1 MQEEAPGTVRGAEG
15 RAVSLYRRL
24 LRYMRPYLGQFL
36 LALVFMVVVAGT
48 TAGPLLL
55 VKNVIDDIFISR
67 DERMLWVL
75 PLVIVLLFALKGW
88 ATYVQ
93 AFNMKRIGQAVV
105 RDIRNDLFS
114 HIQRLSLSFFQRHT
128 TGSVIS
134 RFVNDILLVQE
145 SVTMALASL
154 LRDTFIVLALIG
166 VIFYRDWR
174 LALIAVIVLPMAVY
188 PMTRFG
194 RTSRRVGKKSQVQ
207 VGSLTAILH
216 ESVTGAKVV
225 RAFTME
231 EAEIRRFREENQR
244 LYGLYLRMKRVEALS
259 PAVMEVLGSFGAAGV
274 VLFGGFQVIYGS
286 MTPGTFI
293 SFLVTVLALYQPIKR
308 LTAVN
313 NRIQEALA
321 ASDRIFSILDTEP
334 EITERAGAA
343 VLKGVGTA
351 VAFRDVSFSYDRD
364 PVLQGI
370 ELSVPPGEKVAI
382 VGSSGAGKSTLVNL
396 IPRFYD
402 PTEGAV
408 TIDGRDIRDFT
419 LFSLRSAIGLVTQET
434 ILFNES
440 IGANIACGRPGA
452 TPGEIE
458 KAARGANAHGFISSL
473 PLGYETPVGERGLML
488 SGGERQRICIA
499 RAILKN
505 APVLILDEATSALDS
520 EAAKVVQEA
529 LENLLRGKTAFII
542 AHSFATVLQADRILV
557 LDGGRI
563 VHQGTHRELLGASPL
578 YRRLY
583 ELQFRDREEEA

>member
-1 MQEEAPGTVRGAEG
+1 
-15 RAVSLYRRL
+15 
-24 LRYMRPYLGQFL
+24 MRPYRGQFFM
-36 LALVFMVVVAGT
+36 ALFFMLIVAGT

-55 VKNVIDDIFISR
+55 VKNVIDDIFISK

-75 PLVIVLLFALKGW
+75 PLAIIVLFGVKGW

-105 RDIRNDLFS
+105 RDIRNDLFA
-114 HIQRLSLSFFQRHT
+114 HIQRLSLSFFHRHT
-128 TGSVIS
+128 TGSIIS

-174 LALIAVIVLPMAVY
+174 LALIAVVVLPAAVY

-194 RTSRRVGKKSQVQ
+194 RVSRRVGKKSQVQ
-207 VGSLTAILH
+207 VGSLSAIVH

-231 EAEIRRFREENQR
+231 ESEIGRFRKENQR
-244 LYGLYLRMKRVEALS
+244 LYGLYLRMKKVEALS

-274 VLFGGFQVIYGS
+274 VLFGGVQVIHGG

-293 SFLVTVLALYQPIKR
+293 SFLATVLALYQPIKR
-308 LTAVN
+308 LTTVN

-334 EITERAGAA
+334 EIREREGAA
-343 VLKGVGTA
+343 VLEGIDSA
-351 VAFRDVSFSYDRD
+351 VAFRGVGFSYGRD
-364 PVLQGI
+364 PVLRTI
-370 ELSVPPGEKVAI
+370 DLTVPVGEKVAI

-402 PTEGAV
+402 PTSGIV
-408 TIDGRDIRDFT
+408 TIDGKDIRDLT
-419 LFSLRSAIGLVTQET
+419 LSSLRSRIGLVTQET

-452 TPGEIE
+452 TSREIKE
-458 KAARGANAHGFISSL
+458 AARAAHAHDFISAL
-473 PLGYETPVGERGLML
+473 PQGYETPVGERGLML
-488 SGGERQRICIA
+488 SGGERQRVCIA
-499 RAILKN
+499 RAILKG
-505 APVLILDEATSALDS
+505 APILILDEATSALDS
-520 EAAKVVQEA
+520 EAARIVQEA
-529 LENLLRGKTAFII
+529 LENLLQGKTAFII

-563 VHQGTHRELLGASPL
+563 VQQGRHRELLEASPL

-583 ELQFRDREEEA
+583 ELQFRNQDEAT

>member
-1 MQEEAPGTVRGAEG
+1 VK
-15 RAVSLYRRL
+15 LYRRL
-24 LRYMRPYLGQFL
+24 LRYMRPYLGQFFV
-36 LALVFMVVVAGT
+36 ALFFMLIVAAA

-75 PLVIVLLFALKGW
+75 PLAIILLFAVKGW

-105 RDIRNDLFS
+105 RDIRNDLFA
-114 HIQRLSLSFFQRHT
+114 HIQRLSLSFFHRHT
-128 TGSVIS
+128 TGSIIS

-154 LRDTFIVLALIG
+154 LRDTFIVFALVG

-174 LALIAVIVLPMAVY
+174 LALIAVVILPAALYPMA
-188 PMTRFG
+188 RFG
-194 RTSRRVGKKSQVQ
+194 RISRRVGKKSQIQ
-207 VGSLTAILH
+207 VGSLSAILH

-231 EAEIRRFREENQR
+231 EAEIGRFREENQR
-244 LYGLYLRMKRVEALS
+244 LYGLYLRMKKVEALA

-274 VLFGGFQVIYGS
+274 VLFGGVQVIHAG

-293 SFLVTVLALYQPIKR
+293 SFLATVLALYQPIKR
-308 LTAVN
+308 LTTVN

-334 EITERAGAA
+334 DITEREGAV
-343 VLKGVGTA
+343 VLKGVTRA
-351 VAFRDVSFSYDRD
+351 VAFREVSFSYGRE
-364 PVLQGI
+364 PVLRSVD
-370 ELSVPPGEKVAI
+370 LTVPPGEKVAI

-402 PTEGAV
+402 PTGGAV

-419 LFSLRSAIGLVTQET
+419 LPSLRSAIGLVTQET

-440 IGANIACGRPGA
+440 IGANIAWGRPGA
-452 TPGEIE
+452 EKGEIE
-458 KAARGANAHGFISSL
+458 EAARAAHAHDFISAL
-473 PLGYETPVGERGLML
+473 PQGYETPVGERGLML
-488 SGGERQRICIA
+488 SGGERQRVCIA
-499 RAILKN
+499 RAILKD
-505 APVLILDEATSALDS
+505 APILILDEATSALDS
-520 EAAKVVQEA
+520 EAAKIVQEA
-529 LENLLRGKTAFII
+529 LANLLQGKTAFII
-542 AHSFATVLQADRILV
+542 AHSFATVLQADRVLV

-563 VHQGTHRELLGASPL
+563 VQQGKHRELLDGSPL

-583 ELQFRDREEEA
+583 DLQFRNQAEAT